1 MFQQYQNSFIRNGS
15 KKMLADFLRL
25 ITGFVLFI
33 GPTEAGKT
41 SILRRLVTGKF
52 SDQLPTLGFREERI
66 SKVRVV
72 EIGGQESFRKYW
84 EIALEKKPV
93 HTFFVIDISKD
104 DDWEEYQKYKDKLSE
119 YTLIAN
125 KSDLLDPKS
134 VSKSKNGI
142 GILSSA
148 KTGEGMFAILEAIAN
163 LRKDAEVSS
172 SPTAILETDKESK
185 PSIDE
190 EELADSI
197 LKEFEDKF

>member
-1 MFQQYQNSFIRNGS
+1 
-15 KKMLADFLRL
+15 MLADFLRL
-25 ITGFVLFI
+25 ISGFVLFI

-52 SDQLPTLGFREERI
+52 SDQFPTLGFREERI

-84 EIALEKKPV
+84 EVAIEKIPV
-93 HTFFVIDISKD
+93 HTFFVIDASKEE
-104 DDWEEYQKYKDKLSE
+104 DWEEYRRYKDNIPK

-125 KSDLLDPKS
+125 KTDLLETTSPLS
-134 VSKSKNGI
+134 SKNGI
-142 GILSSA
+142 EILSSA
-148 KTGEGMFAILEAIAN
+148 KTGEGMFTILEAIAN
-163 LRKDAEVSS
+163 LRKEAEVSS
-172 SPTAILETDKESK
+172 SPTVLLETEKESK
-185 PSIDE
+185 TALNE